1 MQSAPPRDPAKDGL
15 GSTSELQYPFE
26 LAELESSA
34 RRFDT
39 PHAGGSM
46 AWRAWGRGE
55 PLVLVHGSHGCW
67 THWARNIKALSQNR
81 MVIAADLPGHGD
93 SSSPLEESHEAM
105 SAALATGLKEVLKQC
120 GHVEAKADVAGFSF
134 GGVVAGY
141 FALWNPEL
149 VRRLILIGVGG
160 IGTPHGKVSLGRVGG
175 LVGDERR
182 AAMKANLLGL
192 MLHHPETV
200 DDLAMHLLIANAAK
214 ARFKK
219 IGELVVPDKLLTV
232 LPELKMP
239 IDALWG
245 EFDRPHP
252 FAHEQEEVLRRYQP
266 DMDFRVI
273 EGAGHWAMYERP
285 EAFNRAL
292 LAMLAAPVRA
302 MQKQS

>member
-1 MQSAPPRDPAKDGL
+1 MTNA
-15 GSTSELQYPFE
+15 GSISEQQIPVE
-26 LAELESSA
+26 LAQLENKA

-46 AWRAWGRGE
+46 AWRAWGSGE

-67 THWARNIKALSQNR
+67 THWVHNIETLSQDR

-93 SSSPLEESHEAM
+93 SSSPPEESHEAM
-105 SAALATGLKEVLKQC
+105 SAALATGLKQILEQT
-120 GHVEAKADVAGFSF
+120 GHAMDKADIAGFSF
-134 GGVVAGY
+134 GGVIAAY
-141 FALWNPEL
+141 FALGNPDL

-160 IGTPHGKVSLGRVGG
+160 IGTPHGKTRLGRVGG
-175 LVGDERR
+175 LVGEDRR
-182 AAMKANLLGL
+182 NAMKANLLGL

-200 DDLAMHLLIANAAK
+200 DDLAMYLLVANAAK
-214 ARFKK
+214 ARIKK
-219 IGELVVPDKLLTV
+219 IGEFVVPDKLLVV

-252 FAHEQEEVLRRYQP
+252 FPHEQEEVLRRYQP

-292 LAMLAAPVRA
+292 LGILAAPIRA
-302 MQKQS
+302 IQKQSWRDSAA